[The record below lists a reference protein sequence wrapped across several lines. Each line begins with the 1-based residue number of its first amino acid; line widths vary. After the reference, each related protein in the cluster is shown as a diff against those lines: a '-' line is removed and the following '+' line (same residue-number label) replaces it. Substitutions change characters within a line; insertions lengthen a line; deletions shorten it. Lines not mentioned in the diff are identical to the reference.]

1 MYVHDALMFFIFVFL
16 SFLLFL
22 SHSLYLNL
30 KIFAQNVSRVT
41 YTADAD
47 ADALNRV
54 TIQICVW

>member
-1 MYVHDALMFFIFVFL
+1 MYVHDALMLYFYH
-16 SFLLFL
+16 SSFL

-30 KIFAQNVSRVT
+30 KKFAQNVSRVT

-47 ADALNRV
+47 ALNRV